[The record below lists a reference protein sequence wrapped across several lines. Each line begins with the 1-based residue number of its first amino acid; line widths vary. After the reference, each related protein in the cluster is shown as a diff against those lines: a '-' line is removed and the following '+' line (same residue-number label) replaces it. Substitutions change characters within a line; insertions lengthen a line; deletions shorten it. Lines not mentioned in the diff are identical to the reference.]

1 MPDKTL
7 ALILGGGTGARL
19 FFLTAQRSKPAVP
32 FGGKYRLVD
41 VRISNYLNSGIRR
54 IFVLTQFNSASLNN
68 HVGRTYRFDSFGR
81 SSADIIAAEQTPEHK
96 DWFQGTADAA
106 RQNLQHIITK
116 STGGRARAHLGRRS
130 ALSDELPDLLDEH
143 FARDAEV
150 RHRRHGLGSVLN
162 NLTRVLLFYPSQ
174 VVQD

>member
-1 MPDKTL
+1 MPKSP
-7 ALILGGGTGARL
+7 
-19 FFLTAQRSKPAVP
+19 RSKPAVP

-116 STGGRARAHLGRRS
+116 STGV
-130 ALSDELPDLLDEH
+130 E
-143 FARDAEV
+143 
-150 RHRRHGLGSVLN
+150 
-162 NLTRVLLFYPSQ
+162 RVLILGGDQLYRMNFRTCWTSISRETRRCDT
-174 VVQD
+174 VVMGWGQS